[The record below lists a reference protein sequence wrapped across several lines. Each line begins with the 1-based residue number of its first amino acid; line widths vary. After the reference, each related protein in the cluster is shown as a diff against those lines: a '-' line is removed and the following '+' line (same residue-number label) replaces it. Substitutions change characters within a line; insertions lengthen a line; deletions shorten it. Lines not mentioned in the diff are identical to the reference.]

1 MTAIGLSGCV
11 LKHWN
16 VSRALSIGE
25 IESRQFCRL
34 HNTWVKRVKSTKV
47 IMPTKKNVY
56 VHTPGRS
63 ATWQRV
69 RFPCGLQTFKTNQM
83 KSYIFFY
90 NGQPIPKSQFSKA
103 VPENWESEVEDGEY
117 SWGYYRA
124 SEIEDEIKAINEN
137 FPAFVTLENG
147 KEKLMN
153 NANDAYSWS
162 KSLKSDIVKVS
173 FFEVSEPKNYNPSNE
188 SIKESNR
195 LTGGSD
201 SDFVDEF

>member
-1 MTAIGLSGCV
+1 
-11 LKHWN
+11 
-16 VSRALSIGE
+16 
-25 IESRQFCRL
+25 
-34 HNTWVKRVKSTKV
+34 
-47 IMPTKKNVY
+47 
-56 VHTPGRS
+56 
-63 ATWQRV
+63 
-69 RFPCGLQTFKTNQM
+69 M
-83 KSYIFFY
+83 KAYNFFY
-90 NGQPIPKSQFSKA
+90 NGQPIPKSQFLKA

-153 NANDAYSWS
+153 NPSDAYSWS